1 VGDWLTIP
9 ADNSIFAPKLSD
21 TERAL
26 VLYSLNELGGAFTIN
41 KLYEAHSE
49 RISKYAM
56 TELARRWEHRGWLD
70 TNGGGY
76 NAPRMVTP
84 ELASLAQGTKNRD
97 SVTVVTERDRA
108 QKS

>member
-1 VGDWLTIP
+1 MGY
-9 ADNSIFAPKLSD
+9 
-21 TERAL
+21 AL
-26 VLYSLNELGGAFTIN
+26 EELGGAFTIN

-76 NAPRMVTP
+76 NAPRMVTS
-84 ELASLAQGTKNRD
+84 ELATLALDTKKRD
-97 SVTVVTERDRA
+97 SVTAVTDRDRT
-108 QKS
+108 